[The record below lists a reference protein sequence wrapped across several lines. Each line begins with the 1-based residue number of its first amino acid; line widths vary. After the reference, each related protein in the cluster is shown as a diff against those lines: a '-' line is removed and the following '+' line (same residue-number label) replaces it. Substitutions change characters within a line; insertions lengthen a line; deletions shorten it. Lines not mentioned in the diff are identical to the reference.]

1 MPFFT
6 RRDQV
11 EEPAPEPVYEE
22 EPTKKRGLLGSL
34 RRDPSPTPT
43 QSTRMSNSTFHTTHS
58 RHSTASTNASTAS
71 TTTPPKRGSSL
82 LHKFGGA
89 HSNEELDPSIVQAR
103 ERVMSAEAAEREA
116 DRALELARRGVQEAR
131 EEVKRLEI
139 EAKEEARRAKIKA
152 YHAKEVSKRG
162 KALGRKFSQSFLI
175 LTEDLLTH
183 LLLFC

>member
-1 MPFFT
+1 MPFFS
-6 RRDQV
+6 RHNEV

-22 EPTKKRGLLGSL
+22 EPKKRGLLGSL

-43 QSTRMSNSTFHTTHS
+43 HSTQSTRMSNSTFHTTHS
-58 RHSTASTNASTAS
+58 RNSTASAN
-71 TTTPPKRGSSL
+71 TTTTGAPKRGSSL
-82 LHKFGGA
+82 LHKFGG

-116 DRALELARRGVQEAR
+116 DRALELARRGVKEAR
-131 EEVKRLEI
+131 EEVKKLEI

-162 KALGRKFSQSFLI
+162 KALGRKYFLF
-175 LTEDLLTH
+175 LCYLV
-183 LLLFC
+183 